1 MILLSPIKTEKA
13 INKIEFENTITF
25 LVSTEATKE
34 AIGKECEKLFQVKVA
49 SVKTL
54 ITPNGKKHA
63 LIRLA
68 KEFKADDVAMK
79 LKMIA

>member
-25 LVSTEATKE
+25 LVANEASKE
-34 AIGKECEKLFQVKVA
+34 AIAKECEKLFQVKVA
-49 SVKTL
+49 GVRTL
-54 ITPNGKKHA
+54 ITSGGKKHA
-63 LIRLA
+63 LIRLT